1 MPEIWIRPSES
12 GRRENVMELMVKG
25 LKKAYGKM
33 EALKGISFSVKEG
46 IYGLLGPNGA
56 GKSTLIGILTGNLK
70 ADEGA
75 VYWNGKNIVSD
86 REAYLKEL
94 GYVPQQQALY
104 PAFTVKKYLSY
115 IAALKDMDREYARE
129 RMCAVLETMEL
140 AAVSDAKIKTLSGGM
155 KQRLMIAQA
164 LLDDPPL
171 LILDEPTVGLD
182 PKQRINIRDYL
193 YGLSERK
200 VILIA
205 THIVSDLEY
214 VAKKI
219 VLMNKGEVV
228 RMADSGEGQYGEMA
242 ASSGAINKKYPQ
254 ASELEQVYLYYFGE
268 NGQ

>member
-129 RMCAVLETMEL
+129 RMCAVLETM
-140 AAVSDAKIKTLSGGM
+140 
-155 KQRLMIAQA
+155 
-164 LLDDPPL
+164 
-171 LILDEPTVGLD
+171 
-182 PKQRINIRDYL
+182 
-193 YGLSERK
+193 
-200 VILIA
+200 
-205 THIVSDLEY
+205 
-214 VAKKI
+214 
-219 VLMNKGEVV
+219 
-228 RMADSGEGQYGEMA
+228 
-242 ASSGAINKKYPQ
+242 
-254 ASELEQVYLYYFGE
+254 
-268 NGQ
+268 